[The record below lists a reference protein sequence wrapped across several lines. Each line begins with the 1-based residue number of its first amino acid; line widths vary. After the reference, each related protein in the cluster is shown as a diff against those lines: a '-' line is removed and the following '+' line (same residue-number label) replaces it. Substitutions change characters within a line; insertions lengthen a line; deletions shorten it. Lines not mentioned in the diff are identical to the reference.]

1 MKAYY
6 LPHQPSAITNLN
18 KVKKALYLIC
28 ERLNC
33 KKTEEFLKNIKSHFQ
48 EKGMTFTEYDPE
60 FLELYFLK
68 WETMGYISVKNVSNI
83 KRTLKIMEEEALIN
97 ILESVLP
104 VPREKIEQ
112 THTVSLQKDGLTLKM
127 KTFYL

>member
-1 MKAYY
+1 
-6 LPHQPSAITNLN
+6 
-18 KVKKALYLIC
+18 
-28 ERLNC
+28 
-33 KKTEEFLKNIKSHFQ
+33 
-48 EKGMTFTEYDPE
+48 MTFTEYDPE